1 MIRFLARSEFPFN
14 YCPYVNRNLSLP
26 KQPIDFCGEL
36 ELIPVRVRFYPP
48 VAAFI
53 LEGER
58 RHPNQ
63 QIGKPVKDKLTGEI
77 LQVDYTVP
85 LPRRS
90 FDEFLLWVHRYI
102 DAAIIISPLE
112 LAEKHVSAAQRL
124 IDKYRID

>member
-1 MIRFLARSEFPFN
+1 M
-14 YCPYVNRNLSLP
+14 P